1 MIGKTL
7 RFLMAASAAFFV
19 PPAMAAPGILAQATS
34 AAQSLGRYAPMKPPG
49 GLDLATPL
57 GGATGPAL
65 QALVQTVNNSAQLDA
80 NQNVTNPLLSTQA
93 QINVNGSAYS
103 QMASGDLS
111 AIGGGYDVS
120 FIGGIAAQTLPGS
133 PYGSGYAQ
141 PGHLIITG
149 NPSGPY
155 DAGCVLCL
163 GEDPTVHPGMPISG
177 QDYRGGFVSTHDAVQ
192 FEQVPTNAMARMI
205 LAVDHYTATAV
216 VLKTALTAAQI
227 AQIHSGMYI
236 VTNSVPG
243 GATQTAI
250 GDASLNGALPSFQN
264 YAGNVQSVS
273 EGGTTINVYG
283 WAQEQQQGGAVP
295 STSSLDTVWDPAT
308 TSAVVY
314 LGMPNKTFGQ
324 NVYMTYDGSRGGQGG
339 SAATSLIHQMEW
351 NEVDEIVNNTAR
363 DREVSVHGLTLTTNA
378 SGPNQLTSDSYH
390 LKLAGGQQNYI
401 IMQPQWWT
409 TLISGDN
416 LYVGQPQGPALTA
429 NTSSVLFQ
437 VAQSTNTGS
446 ATWASH
452 HMIRLMAWNKRNT
465 ADDGTS
471 YTNITTNL
479 GVGVDGTASTVPS
492 QIQGHLEFTPAANP
506 YGLSICSSGQSG
518 ATCSI
523 QLDNYGNP
531 NVIQQL
537 NLTKGGWLNFA
548 DKYGN
553 EGGWIQPPNGS
564 DTTGATPVN
573 EVDVHFPA
581 DNGLLN
587 ILGTARTYALSV
599 SAAAYNPAT
608 TSGSTTTAASVS
620 GQGTYQT
627 WNQLH
632 SGSANTEIINI
643 APSGVTGG
651 FSFYAVNSGVDPTAA
666 TALLS
671 MSAQNARFS
680 TDVFVGNGKAIHL
693 PDAQGGD
700 VYIYNDGESTVGFG
714 AVKLQFGSDASV
726 SANGTQWNFAGPIA
740 VPETEVS
747 GAVQTLSQIKA
758 ATHFEGD
765 EVWCHDCL
773 NSGQATGKGTGRKVW
788 RDSAGTWRTGDGAV
802 AAN

>member
-1 MIGKTL
+1 MKRQVSFAIATVVALALG
-7 RFLMAASAAFFV
+7 SAH
-19 PPAMAAPGILAQATS
+19 AAPGILAQATS

-65 QALVQTVNNSAQLDA
+65 QALVQTANNSAQLDA

-111 AIGGGYDVS
+111 AIGGGYDAS

-141 PGHLIITG
+141 PGHLQITG
-149 NPSGPY
+149 NPSGPFN
-155 DAGCVLCL
+155 AGCVLCL
-163 GEDPTVHPGMPISG
+163 AEEPTVHPGMPISG
-177 QDYRGGFVSTHDAVQ
+177 QDFRGGFVSTHDAVQ

-273 EGGTTINVYG
+273 ADGTTINVFG

-308 TSAVVY
+308 TSPVVY

-324 NVYMTYDGSRGGQGG
+324 NTYLQYDGSRGGQGG

-378 SGPNQLTSDSYH
+378 NSPTQLTNDSYH
-390 LKLAGGQQNYI
+390 LYLAGGQQTYI
-401 IMQPQWWT
+401 RMSPQWWSVP
-409 TLISGDN
+409 IRSDQIFVN
-416 LYVGQPQGPALTA
+416 APQGPALTA
-429 NTSSVLFQ
+429 GATQVLTSFG
-437 VAQSTNTGS
+437 QSTNTGGN
-446 ATWASH
+446 TWAAH
-452 HMIRLMAWNKRNT
+452 HMIRLMAWNTRNV

-564 DTTGATPVN
+564 DTTGATSVN
-573 EVDVHFPA
+573 EIDVHFPA
-581 DNGLLN
+581 ANGLLN
-587 ILGTARTYALSV
+587 ILGAARTYALSV

-643 APSGVTGG
+643 APGGVTGG
-651 FSFYAVNSGVDPTAA
+651 FSFYAVNSGADPTTA
-666 TALLS
+666 TALL
-671 MSAQNARFS
+671 
-680 TDVFVGNGKAIHL
+680 
-693 PDAQGGD
+693 
-700 VYIYNDGESTVGFG
+700 
-714 AVKLQFGSDASV
+714 
-726 SANGTQWNFAGPIA
+726 
-740 VPETEVS
+740 
-747 GAVQTLSQIKA
+747 
-758 ATHFEGD
+758 
-765 EVWCHDCL
+765 
-773 NSGQATGKGTGRKVW
+773 
-788 RDSAGTWRTGDGAV
+788 
-802 AAN
+802 